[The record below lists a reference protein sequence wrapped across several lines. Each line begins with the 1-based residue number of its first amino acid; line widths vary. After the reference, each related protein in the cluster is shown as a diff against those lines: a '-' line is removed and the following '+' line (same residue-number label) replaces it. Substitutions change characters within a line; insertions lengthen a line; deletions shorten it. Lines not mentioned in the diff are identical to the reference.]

1 MEKTTKRKMLQ
12 DHLNSVEDINL
23 RKLLLEVLSIEKAA
37 LPKVDVLRSIR
48 KIIEKK
54 QDEN

>member
-37 LPKVDVLRSIR
+37 LPKVDVLRAIR